1 MSGETILSVDGACS
15 GKKAAC
21 AAIASQAGKIV
32 AQASRGVA
40 HANGYSLA
48 AEIAA
53 VALAARL
60 SHTADAAPVIVET
73 DNPVVPRVIR
83 EGYEPPQ
90 FHRIPRDI
98 LEAAM
103 AFDRAYRPVYRVL
116 PRNSTPGLRRADRLA
131 RTHLWRKRDM
141 RWARG

>member
-1 MSGETILSVDGACS
+1 LTGEAILSVDGACS

-21 AAIASQAGKIV
+21 AAVASRDGKIV
-32 AQASRGVA
+32 AQVSRSVP
-40 HANGYSLA
+40 HANGYSLT

-60 SHTADAAPVIVET
+60 IGALGDAQVIVET
-73 DNPVVPRVIR
+73 DNPAVPRVIR
-83 EGYEPPQ
+83 EGYKPTQ
-90 FHRIPRDI
+90 FHRIPRVI

-103 AFDRAYRPVYRVL
+103 AFDRTNQPAYRIL

-131 RTHLWRKRDM
+131 RAHLWRKRSQ
-141 RWARG
+141 RWARA